1 MTAGGE
7 LCGAVQLALRALVQ
21 FGVRLRALA
30 DAHAR
35 GEVGGIVGL
44 ILFEP
49 LAGALQLPHGHWTL
63 EAFLAKDKLCMRCG
77 GRSSLVALTGCCSSS
92 SSLPGLGATS
102 TKRREPLPPTAA
114 GQKEGS

>member
-44 ILFEP
+44 VVLEP
-49 LAGALQLPHGHWTL
+49 LAGALQLPHGRWTL
-63 EAFLAKDKLCMRCG
+63 EAFLDKVCMRCG

-92 SSLPGLGATS
+92 SSLPVWA
-102 TKRREPLPPTAA
+102 TKRRVPLPPTAA
-114 GQKEGS
+114 G